1 MYMFEL
7 LAVRRLKT
15 FRAWKDSQ
23 GHDQSGK
30 TIGLPQVRISYPDSG
45 CPLLRPQVQVVGS
58 INIRI

>member
-1 MYMFEL
+1 MFEL

-30 TIGLPQVRISYPDSG
+30 TIGVPQRSEFLIQTLDVPSKAPGPG
-45 CPLLRPQVQVVGS
+45 CG
-58 INIRI
+58 